1 MILQERELTIRSAV
15 PDDAEILTAW
25 WNDGAVMAHAGFPNG
40 LGTTAVRV
48 RAQIRRNE
56 PGVSELLIVLCGGV
70 PIGEMNYRSESK
82 AFAEIGIKLC
92 VSSMQNQGLG
102 KRLLAL
108 LLEQLFE
115 LGFRTIRLDTNPNN
129 LRAMHVYETLGFRR
143 LGIRVD
149 SWTDQ
154 LGRLQSAVDYELRP
168 EDLKPWLNRNKPI
181 NTPRLLLAKGRPGDW
196 RDLYEN
202 VWSHPETARYM
213 YWSVTEDP
221 ADAPARMQ
229 RTIGFQ
235 AAHDGWCV
243 YEKQS
248 GQAIGFANLDQV
260 DAQTCEEGGIAL
272 GPRFVG
278 KGYGTE
284 ILQALLDR
292 ARFVYGAKRFRCS
305 AREQN
310 AASRRLIESF
320 GFLQSDAQTKTDERD
335 GSVYQKIIYE
345 KEL

>member
-40 LGTTAVRV
+40 LGTTAERV

-56 PGVSELLIVLCGGV
+56 SGVSELLIVLCGGV

-82 AFAEIGIKLC
+82 ASAEIGIKLC
-92 VSSMQNQGLG
+92 VSSMQNRGLG

-129 LRAMHVYETLGFRR
+129 HRAMHVYETLGFRR

-229 RTIGFQ
+229 RT
-235 AAHDGWCV
+235 
-243 YEKQS
+243 S
-248 GQAIGFANLDQV
+248 GQAIGFANLEQV

-292 ARFVYGAKRFRCS
+292 ARLIYGAKRFRCS

-320 GFLQSDAQTKTDERD
+320 GFWQTDARTEIDERD

>member
-25 WNDGAVMAHAGFPNG
+25 WNDGAVMAHAGFPYG
-40 LGTTAVRV
+40 LGTTAERV

-82 AFAEIGIKLC
+82 ASAEIGIKLC

-108 LLEQLFE
+108 LLERLFE
-115 LGFRTIRLDTNPNN
+115 LGFMLIRLDTNPNN

-168 EDLKPWLNRNKPI
+168 EDLKPWLNR
-181 NTPRLLLAKGRPGDW
+181 
-196 RDLYEN
+196 
-202 VWSHPETARYM
+202 
-213 YWSVTEDP
+213 
-221 ADAPARMQ
+221 
-229 RTIGFQ
+229 
-235 AAHDGWCV
+235 
-243 YEKQS
+243 
-248 GQAIGFANLDQV
+248 
-260 DAQTCEEGGIAL
+260 
-272 GPRFVG
+272 
-278 KGYGTE
+278 
-284 ILQALLDR
+284 
-292 ARFVYGAKRFRCS
+292 
-305 AREQN
+305 
-310 AASRRLIESF
+310 
-320 GFLQSDAQTKTDERD
+320 
-335 GSVYQKIIYE
+335 
-345 KEL
+345 

>member
-1 MILQERELTIRSAV
+1 MGARARS
-15 PDDAEILTAW
+15 
-25 WNDGAVMAHAGFPNG
+25 
-40 LGTTAVRV
+40 TTAIT
-48 RAQIRRNE
+48 A
-56 PGVSELLIVLCGGV
+56 GT
-70 PIGEMNYRSESK
+70 
-82 AFAEIGIKLC
+82 
-92 VSSMQNQGLG
+92 
-102 KRLLAL
+102 L
-108 LLEQLFE
+108 LLEHLFG

-292 ARFVYGAKRFRCS
+292 ARFIYGAKRFRCS

>member
-1 MILQERELTIRSAV
+1 
-15 PDDAEILTAW
+15 
-25 WNDGAVMAHAGFPNG
+25 
-40 LGTTAVRV
+40 
-48 RAQIRRNE
+48 
-56 PGVSELLIVLCGGV
+56 
-70 PIGEMNYRSESK
+70 
-82 AFAEIGIKLC
+82 
-92 VSSMQNQGLG
+92 
-102 KRLLAL
+102 
-108 LLEQLFE
+108 
-115 LGFRTIRLDTNPNN
+115 
-129 LRAMHVYETLGFRR
+129 
-143 LGIRVD
+143 
-149 SWTDQ
+149 
-154 LGRLQSAVDYELRP
+154 
-168 EDLKPWLNRNKPI
+168 
-181 NTPRLLLAKGRPGDW
+181 
-196 RDLYEN
+196 
-202 VWSHPETARYM
+202 M

-229 RTIGFQ
+229 RTIDFQ
-235 AAHDGWCV
+235 AAHDGWNV

-292 ARFVYGAKRFRCS
+292 ARLIYGAKRFRCS

>member
-40 LGTTAVRV
+40 LGTTAERV

-56 PGVSELLIVLCGGV
+56 PGVSELLIVLCDGV
-70 PIGEMNYRSESK
+70 PIGEMDYRSESK

-92 VSSMQNQGLG
+92 VSSMQNRGLG

-229 RTIGFQ
+229 RTIGRRTTAGASMKSRAVRPSALQ
-235 AAHDGWCV
+235 IWIRSMRRPARRAESPLGRASLGRAMEPRSCRLCLIGRASSTARSVSAAPHG
-243 YEKQS
+243 
-248 GQAIGFANLDQV
+248 N
-260 DAQTCEEGGIAL
+260 
-272 GPRFVG
+272 
-278 KGYGTE
+278 
-284 ILQALLDR
+284 
-292 ARFVYGAKRFRCS
+292 
-305 AREQN
+305 
-310 AASRRLIESF
+310 
-320 GFLQSDAQTKTDERD
+320 KTRPPAD
-335 GSVYQKIIYE
+335 
-345 KEL
+345 